1 MKKTPLALSVMMAV
15 GFGSA
20 QAGEFIAASNS
31 SNAIK
36 NQYIV
41 VLKDSAVEK
50 QQENFGAKSIFN
62 AVDYMNTTLSNRYN
76 ARVERTFKNVLNG
89 GVFSMTEAQAKGLA
103 KHPEVEYVE
112 QDQKVS
118 ISASQSNPTW
128 GLDRIDQ
135 RDLPLNNVY
144 NYSTTASGVHA
155 YVIDTGVYT
164 AHSDFGGRA
173 YNGYDFVSND
183 NIANDCNGHG
193 THVAGT
199 IAGSTY
205 GVAKQAKVYGVRVLD
220 CNGSGSWSNVIA
232 GMDWVGNNHNNPA
245 VANLSLGG
253 GASSSIDNAVQ
264 NLVNDGVTV
273 VVAAGNSSANAC
285 NYSPA
290 RAANAITVGST
301 TSSDSRSSFSNYGN
315 CLDIF
320 APGSNIKSAWH
331 NGGTNTISGTSMAAP
346 HVAGAAA
353 LYLQNNPSATPSQV
367 TNHITSNA
375 SSGKVSN
382 AGSGSPNLLLY
393 TGTGGSTPSG
403 PTITSMHTVFMNC
416 QAYQSQHEV
425 MWESSPSNGIL
436 EYDVDVRHNVSNTW
450 LDHSNGKYGF
460 TVVTANNNSYVEVR
474 VRGRNANGWGD
485 YKSTYT
491 RRIDCNGNTHPF

>member
-1 MKKTPLALSVMMAV
+1 MKKTPLALSIMMAV

-20 QAGEFIAASNS
+20 QAGEFIAANNS
-31 SNAIK
+31 SDAIK
-36 NQYIV
+36 GQYIV

-50 QQENFGAKSIFN
+50 QQANFGAKSIFN

-76 ARVERTFKNVLNG
+76 ARVERSFKNVLNG
-89 GVFSMTEAQAKGLA
+89 GVFKMTEAQAKALA

-118 ISASQSNPTW
+118 INASQSNPTW

-232 GMDWVGNNHNNPA
+232 GMDWVGNNHNSPA

-320 APGSNIKSAWH
+320 APGSSIKSAWH

-353 LYLQNNPSATPSQV
+353 LYLQSNPSATPSQV
-367 TNHITSNA
+367 TNHITSTA
-375 SSGKVSN
+375 SSGKVTN

-416 QAYQSQHEV
+416 QAYQSRHEV
-425 MWESSPSNGIL
+425 MWEASPSNGIL
-436 EYDVDVRHNVSNTW
+436 EYDVDVRHRYSNTW
-450 LDHSNGKYGF
+450 LDHSNGSSPF